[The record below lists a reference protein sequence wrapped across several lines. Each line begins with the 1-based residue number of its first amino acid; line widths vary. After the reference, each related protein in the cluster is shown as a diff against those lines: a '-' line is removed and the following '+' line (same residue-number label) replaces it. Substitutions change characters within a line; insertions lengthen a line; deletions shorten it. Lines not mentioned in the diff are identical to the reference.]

1 MFGRDSS
8 AIVGQPVYDLFAD
21 PDAFRQYLM
30 SKKGQDPFE
39 VPPVFEFLRADG
51 RLFSAQVSFQKI
63 YLRKQEFLGYV
74 AVLRDVTQEK
84 KVEKMKED
92 LIGMLTHDM
101 SNPILSIQRV
111 LEMLLDGHLGSLN
124 ASGSDLVPLA
134 LNCTNNLS
142 GMVSNFLDIF
152 LDECAGLNL
161 CGVPGDMDTALTES
175 LRLVAFPAGDK
186 NISLHFQPGRAGLC
200 FSADWSR
207 LRRTCV
213 NLLQNAIR
221 FSPKGGAIFI
231 DARVLA
237 GESTT
242 EEGAEPRRRVQVTI
256 EDQGTG
262 ISPENQERIF
272 EKFYTTSTRG
282 DRTRRGV
289 GLGLTFS
296 KLVIEAHNGCIGVES
311 PYRSESGDIVSGCRF
326 RFDIPV
332 ANDDVYAVEGAEHD
346 G

>member
-1 MFGRDSS
+1 
-8 AIVGQPVYDLFAD
+8 
-21 PDAFRQYLM
+21 
-30 SKKGQDPFE
+30 
-39 VPPVFEFLRADG
+39 
-51 RLFSAQVSFQKI
+51 
-63 YLRKQEFLGYV
+63 
-74 AVLRDVTQEK
+74 
-84 KVEKMKED
+84 
-92 LIGMLTHDM
+92 
-101 SNPILSIQRV
+101 
-111 LEMLLDGHLGSLN
+111 
-124 ASGSDLVPLA
+124 
-134 LNCTNNLS
+134 
-142 GMVSNFLDIF
+142 
-152 LDECAGLNL
+152 
-161 CGVPGDMDTALTES
+161 
-175 LRLVAFPAGDK
+175 
-186 NISLHFQPGRAGLC
+186 
-200 FSADWSR
+200 